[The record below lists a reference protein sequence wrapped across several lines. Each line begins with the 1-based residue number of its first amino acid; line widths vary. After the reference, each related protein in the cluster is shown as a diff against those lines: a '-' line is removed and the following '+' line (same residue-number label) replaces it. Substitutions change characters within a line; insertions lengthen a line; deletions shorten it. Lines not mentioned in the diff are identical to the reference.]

1 MKMKGK
7 EKSSIKSLVGTALLA
22 LLFVTILLVG
32 GTEKLVASGTEINV
46 PTENVLVVNEPTAQK
61 ISDELSKMPQYTNGM
76 VINVTENLN
85 LGSLKV
91 ETSVIPTDIYFVF
104 KGEQVGE
111 GEQVGIYNCSQLNNI
126 ANMIEGNEAGLNVYF
141 CGSGSIYAGAIPE
154 TDIPFIE
161 DWKVCNRN
169 MGVKVSSDVDTSFVR
184 FCFGQGSSSLEL
196 LGENKIIENTVG
208 SGYDQVFYCAQEGLY
223 KSKMDDMSI
232 QVEEISVEE
241 ISEDM
246 ITDNL
251 FDPSVFARLSGGD
264 ARVKV
269 VYTQS
274 AVDSLPAGTKLTYEN
289 YNYVGTY
296 NVPSEAFI
304 IDTRSNW
311 GIYSTN
317 KDSLKV
323 YALGTEFRFTEL
335 ETTNDGSS
343 DSPRPVR
350 IDINA
355 LYFKDENQGE
365 YYKNVNFS
373 EGSIPS
379 TYKTDPDGAG
389 SASETVYE
397 IQQIRMAETIMTG
410 TEEVIYTF
418 DMNNRAD
425 IEIWNPSDVA
435 IEIED
440 KDAGANNTVWVSF
453 DVDYVT
459 GCTMEGL
466 ERKADGVDDGFY
478 EKAGATITLSAE
490 KQTIYNIQLGTWE
503 IGATEN
509 TYSYE
514 TGRRAGMDHIT
525 FCTNGDVQ
533 VKVPN
538 FGSRL
543 DVTVGDIVTVDE
555 SNVSNYITVDSS
567 SAMGTNNWYISDVTL
582 VPAEN
587 HSVCDASIGAANADG
602 WMKDGIVFSEEGEKT
617 KSLYVMDMT
626 MEVNAETG
634 EQTPSGTYGKISA
647 LSYSYA
653 MDKSAPTLLFTD
665 ANNQTQSLLKS
676 DSEYEGNLY
685 LTYEE
690 SGSGFSEINLY
701 KKEGTE
707 ETKNNDLLIATEEGY
722 YIAQTAQNEIYKL
735 EIADKAGNIAVY
747 DNITVLAI
755 VTENQKETV
764 PEKPETEEVPIT
776 ESVFEEL
783 LEEVVEEEI
792 IPLRISIG
800 RAHLDSGAPYEF
812 GEGTWK
818 VTGDSTNYSGG
829 ITFYVLE
836 SGDYEFTQEV
846 EEEEE

>member
-1 MKMKGK
+1 MKMKGR
-7 EKSSIKSLVGTALLA
+7 EKSNIKSLVGTALLA

-46 PTENVLVVNEPTAQK
+46 PSDNVLIVNEATAET
-61 ISDELSKMPQYTNGM
+61 ISAALTDYEIDASSDMPQYTNGM
-76 VINVTENLN
+76 VINVTKNLD
-85 LGSLKV
+85 LGLLEV
-91 ETSVIPTDIYFVF
+91 GTSVIPTDIYFVL
-104 KGEQVGE
+104 E
-111 GEQVGIYNCSQLNNI
+111 GEQVGIYNCWQLTDI
-126 ANMIEGNEAGLNVYF
+126 AYMIEGNEAGLNVYF

-161 DWKVCNRN
+161 NWEVCDRN
-169 MGVKVSSDVDTSFVR
+169 MGIKVSSDVDTSFVR
-184 FCFGQGSSSLEL
+184 FCLWQGSSSLEL
-196 LGENKIIENTVG
+196 LGENKIIENTVD

-223 KSKMDDMSI
+223 KSKMEDMSI
-232 QVEEISVEE
+232 QVEEIS
-241 ISEDM
+241 EDM
-246 ITDNL
+246 IADNL
-251 FDPSVFARLSGGD
+251 FDPSVFAYLSGGD
-264 ARVKV
+264 AGGKV

-274 AVDSLPAGTKLTYEN
+274 AVDSLPAGTKLTYDN

-304 IDTRSNW
+304 IDLRSNW

-317 KDSLKV
+317 EDSLKV
-323 YALGTEFRFTEL
+323 YALGTEFGFTEL
-335 ETTNDGSS
+335 ETTNHGSS
-343 DSPRPVR
+343 DSPLPVR

-355 LYFKDENQGE
+355 LYFKDEDQGE
-365 YYKNVNFS
+365 YYKNVAFS

-379 TYKTDPDGAG
+379 TYKTDPDGTG
-389 SASETVYE
+389 PASETVYE
-397 IQQIRMAETIMTG
+397 IQQIRMAETIRTG

-425 IEIWNPSDVA
+425 IEIWNPSNVA

-466 ERKADGVDDGFY
+466 ERKEDGVDDGFY

-587 HSVCDASIGAANADG
+587 YSVCDASIGAANADG

-735 EIADKAGNIAVY
+735 EIADKAGNTAVY

-818 VTGDSTNYSGG
+818 VTGDSTSYSGG